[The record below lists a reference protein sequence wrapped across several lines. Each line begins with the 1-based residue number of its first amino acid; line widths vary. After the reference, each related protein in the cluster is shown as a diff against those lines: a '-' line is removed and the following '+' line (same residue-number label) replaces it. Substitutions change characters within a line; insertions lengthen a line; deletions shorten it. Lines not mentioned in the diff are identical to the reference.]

1 MAPPSFETRLAV
13 VEERLRTISED
24 VHEIRDTN
32 RWILRVLGA
41 AFITGTVF
49 TLIAQLVR

>member
-1 MAPPSFETRLAV
+1 MPPPSYEARLAV
-13 VEERLRTISED
+13 VEERLRAIGED
-24 VHEIRDTN
+24 VSDIKDTN

-41 AFITGTVF
+41 AFISGSVF